1 MGLLDM
7 IMPKDSSPDYGGWGG
22 GQPRATPRGGLLDDD
37 LMNFY
42 RQQQFWGMV
51 RSIGTNLMRTSMG
64 YPPAGRGG
72 VSLLPML
79 GLFGIFGR
87 SHELQRLDQALRGVG
102 LNPRLVP
109 EAVKLTTLKL
119 LGEAGA
125 GPDAAS
131 YAAAAELLG
140 YCVLGAQGFTE
151 CNDPSLTEAV
161 EVRLATALEAGDNLD
176 ARVVL
181 LTLHASVIQP
191 SVVERYGLG
200 SG

>member
-1 MGLLDM
+1 
-7 IMPKDSSPDYGGWGG
+7 
-22 GQPRATPRGGLLDDD
+22 
-37 LMNFY
+37 
-42 RQQQFWGMV
+42 
-51 RSIGTNLMRTSMG
+51 
-64 YPPAGRGG
+64 
-72 VSLLPML
+72 ML

-87 SHELQRLDQALRGVG
+87 SHELQRLEQALRGVG

-109 EAVKLTTLKL
+109 DAVKLTTLKL

-125 GPDAAS
+125 GPGPAS

-161 EVRLATALEAGDNLD
+161 EVRLAAALDAGDNLD

-181 LTLHASVIQP
+181 LTLHANVIQSSVI
-191 SVVERYGLG
+191 ERYGLG
-200 SG
+200 AS